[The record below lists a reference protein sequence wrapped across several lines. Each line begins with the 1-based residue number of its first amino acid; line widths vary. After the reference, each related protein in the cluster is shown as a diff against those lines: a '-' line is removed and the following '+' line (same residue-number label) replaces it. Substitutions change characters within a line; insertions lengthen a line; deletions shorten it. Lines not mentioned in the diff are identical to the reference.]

1 MPLELDGLRKALLS
15 LEEAIKRTSDPVRI
29 STMDEFGV
37 CMFKAAVIQYFEIS
51 YELCWKLI
59 QRWLSENV
67 PGDESALPRTR
78 KDLFRIAARHGLI
91 QSPERWF
98 GFGEGRNK
106 TSHIYSA
113 EVSET
118 VYQIAVSFL
127 PEGKVVL
134 SNLEKTNG

>member
-15 LEEAIKRTSDPVRI
+15 LEEAIKRTSDPALL
-29 STMDEFGV
+29 STQDEFGV

-59 QRWLSENV
+59 QRWLSANV

-91 QSPERWF
+91 QAPEHWF
-98 GFGEGRNK
+98 GYAEARNR

-113 EVSET
+113 EISQA
-118 VYQIAVSFL
+118 VYELAISFL
-127 PEGKVVL
+127 PEGKVL
-134 SNLEKTNG
+134 LRNLDKTNG